1 MSMYIQHNSCSLNNY
16 STISKIKNS
25 KFIVIALSDDM
36 DIRTLIS
43 DCFQFQADQ
52 FVKTL
57 GYNMNLGVF
66 FRTDLFYLLYMY
78 IILKASPYNTN

>member
-1 MSMYIQHNSCSLNNY
+1 
-16 STISKIKNS
+16 
-25 KFIVIALSDDM
+25 M
-36 DIRTLIS
+36 DIRTLIN

-78 IILKASPYNTN
+78 IILKPSPYNTN